1 MRLPSRHWNEL
12 SHADFER
19 LRASGDAARA
29 VALLPLGAT
38 EQHGPHL
45 PTGVDSLLADA
56 FVAAALP
63 HLPSDLP
70 LLVLPT
76 QTLGLSTE
84 HAAFAGT
91 LTLRP
96 ETLLALWLDLAAGVA
111 AAGLRR
117 LLLFNA
123 HGGNAAPM
131 EIAAREIRARHG
143 LLTVF
148 TGWHQ
153 LPLGDAQALFPPD
166 EWRYG
171 VHAGGVETA
180 LLLALRPDLVRR
192 DACAPFANAARARAA
207 LPVLGQARGARVGW
221 LMQDLNPEGAA
232 GDAAAADA
240 AQGRAL
246 VAAVG
251 ASLAALIAD
260 VASLPLP
267 DSD

>member
-1 MRLPSRHWNEL
+1 MSWPSRYWSEW
-12 SHADFER
+12 SQADFER
-19 LRASGDAARA
+19 LRRGGDAARA

-56 FVAAALP
+56 FVAAAMP
-63 HLPSDLP
+63 HLPADLP
-70 LLVLPT
+70 LVVLPT

-91 LTLRP
+91 LSLRP
-96 ETLLALWLDLAAGVA
+96 ETVLALWMDLAAGVA

-148 TGWHQ
+148 TSWPQ
-153 LPLGDAQALFPPD
+153 LPLGDAQRLFPAD
-166 EWRYG
+166 EWRHG
-171 VHAGGVETA
+171 VHAGAIETA
-180 LLLALRPDLVRR
+180 LLLALRPGLVSR
-192 DACAPFANAARARAA
+192 DACASFPSRARERAA
-207 LPVLGQARGARVGW
+207 LPVLGQARGARLGW
-221 LMQDLNPEGAA
+221 LMQDLNRDGAA

-240 AQGRAL
+240 GQGRAL
-246 VAAVG
+246 LAAVG
-251 ASLAALIAD
+251 AGLAALIAE

-267 DSD
+267 ESG